1 MPATHL
7 HRSAAITALTAAGCL
22 LLAGCAD
29 TTGSARQATGA
40 TGATGAT
47 SGAATAT
54 AQPAAAGPAG
64 VTSACTLV
72 TEKDAS
78 TALGTASGRGDETTS
93 THSSQCVYG
102 QGALIVTTDDQG
114 KTEFETQRS
123 ALSAAP
129 AGSWHDITGIGDGA
143 FEAHSG
149 PEATV
154 TFYKGEI
161 MVSIILA
168 GSGTQTPTDAAITAA
183 RSAVSH
189 L

>member
-1 MPATHL
+1 MPTTHL
-7 HRSAAITALTAAGCL
+7 HRSAAITALTTAGC
-22 LLAGCAD
+22 GGP
-29 TTGSARQATGA
+29 TGSAHQATG
-40 TGATGAT
+40 GT
-47 SGAATAT
+47 SGAATAM
-54 AQPAAAGPAG
+54 AQPTAAGPAG

-72 TEKDAS
+72 TEQDAS
-78 TALGTASGRGDETTS
+78 TALGTASGRGEETTS

-143 FEAHSG
+143 FEAHAG

-168 GSGTQTPTDAAITAA
+168 GSGTQAPTDAAITAA